1 MSILDQCVFILN
13 ISLLILRQLLII
25 RDNKIKINKINKL
38 NIYYKDC
45 INLKN

>member
-1 MSILDQCVFILN
+1 MFILDQRVSILST
-13 ISLLILRQLLII
+13 SLLVLRQLLII
-25 RDNKIKINKINKL
+25 RDDKIRINKS